1 MSTSAIQGT
10 LDGIIKYLNPFSSL
24 INCHMVNYITDGHWK
39 VFIPQNM
46 QNEIQTK
53 ESIAEAIDVFW
64 NTAGSV
70 GQFSKLTNFIEFI
83 EEGKKFSYDG
93 LTHTWVDGV
102 QSHDI
107 LSKIGCSVDAVD
119 YLHIKE
125 FMSEKKNHEVS
136 YFQKL
141 CDHTKGESI
150 FMRSR

>member
-24 INCHMVNYITDGHWK
+24 ISCHMVNYITDGHWK
-39 VFIPQNM
+39 AFIPQNI

-64 NTAGSV
+64 NPAGSV
-70 GQFSKLTNFIEFI
+70 EQLSKFTNFIQFI

-93 LTHTWVDGV
+93 LTHTWVDGMR
-102 QSHDI
+102 SHDI
-107 LSKIGCSVDAVD
+107 LSRMGCSVDAVD
-119 YLHIKE
+119 CLQIKE

-136 YFQKL
+136 LKT
-141 CDHTKGESI
+141 CMTN
-150 FMRSR
+150 